1 MKMVQILEQVKDEKG
16 RIIYEKYSDGY
27 YERNTY
33 RDDKLVRCETHYSNG
48 HTEVEQFN
56 YNK

>member
-1 MKMVQILEQVKDEKG
+1 MKIPQIIEQVKDEKG

>member
-1 MKMVQILEQVKDEKG
+1 MKIPQILEQVKDEKG

-33 RDDKLVRCETHYSNG
+33 RDDKLVRCEIHYSNG